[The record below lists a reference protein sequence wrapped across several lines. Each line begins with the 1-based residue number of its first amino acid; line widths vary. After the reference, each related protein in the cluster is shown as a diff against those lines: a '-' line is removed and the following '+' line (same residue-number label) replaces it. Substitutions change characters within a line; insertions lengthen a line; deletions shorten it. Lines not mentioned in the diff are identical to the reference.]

1 MKKSYF
7 GNVKFLYGVIICL
20 FGLIIGLFFFFQ
32 RKLNIIQKDIEN
44 NYKMSITGFK
54 RLTNVIELNYLDTE
68 NFKYLVNSSNWSETL
83 KRETLL
89 NFDDL
94 ENFQVEKV
102 IVRQENEM
110 GPDDLSE
117 FIITM
122 NILNNSSFKDFTDLM
137 YQKINKIL
145 VITDNDTSKVESF
158 KEGRGYYDI
167 NSFEEATYNN
177 MYYDYMKTMSDG
189 SIGGP
194 KIKVKIL
201 YMEETNQIKIEI
213 NKF

>member
-7 GNVKFLYGVIICL
+7 RNVKFLYGVIICL
-20 FGLIIGLFFFFQ
+20 FGLIIGIFFFFQ

-68 NFKYLVNSSNWSETL
+68 NFKYLVNPSNWSETL

-167 NSFEEATYNN
+167 NLFEEATYNN